1 VREVIG
7 VFLRGTEGAS
17 AKKRGNAVIQ
27 IFTNLPEQIDA
38 AVMSRIQGRFK
49 IDGAVSEQD
58 FFDQDYLWR
67 KKIAKVSLDFAE
79 LKDVLKGYEPLS
91 SQVEMHS
98 LLEFERGDVEFSDR
112 RIGDLVVNA
121 KRDHG
126 DKTCGFFAVLQTGI
140 RRLYPTFSSRDVR
153 NIQKA
158 VDSRL
163 LDFDVPEKWFEDLDL
178 FFRKSYDEK
187 LEMIKA
193 LMREN
198 MRGLKFA
205 EIRFRETVKYVN
217 AFVLIANTEFEREV
231 SRSVKAIRV
240 NEEARTRIANAP

>member
-1 VREVIG
+1 
-7 VFLRGTEGAS
+7 
-17 AKKRGNAVIQ
+17 
-27 IFTNLPEQIDA
+27 
-38 AVMSRIQGRFK
+38 
-49 IDGAVSEQD
+49 
-58 FFDQDYLWR
+58 
-67 KKIAKVSLDFAE
+67 
-79 LKDVLKGYEPLS
+79 
-91 SQVEMHS
+91 
-98 LLEFERGDVEFSDR
+98 
-112 RIGDLVVNA
+112 
-121 KRDHG
+121 
-126 DKTCGFFAVLQTGI
+126 
-140 RRLYPTFSSRDVR
+140 LYPTFSSRDVR